1 MTAIV
6 IPQPAESQPGG
17 RDGIHLAIA
26 IAIVLTVWL
35 LLVVLLGTVGA
46 FVGPPGTPPLPIAI
60 GVGAPLVLFFA
71 SLRLSQS
78 FREFVLSLDLR
89 LIAGM
94 QAWRWAGLGFLP
106 LYAHKVL
113 PAVFALPA
121 GLGDMAIGVTA
132 AWIMLALAR
141 QPGFAARGT
150 FIRWNVL
157 GILDLLIAVS
167 IGAVSAF
174 FSAGVPGE
182 ISTAPMATLPL
193 LLIPAFLVPLFLM
206 LHTAALMQSRQLIR
220 RSTFGKVSVDAI
232 ISPLDPAEQR
242 SLREKAL
249 MLPEM

>member
-6 IPQPAESQPGG
+6 LPQPAESQPTG
-17 RDGIHLAIA
+17 RGRIHRAVAIA
-26 IAIVLTVWL
+26 LAVWL
-35 LLVVLLGTVGA
+35 LLVGSLGAAGA

-60 GVGAPLVLFFA
+60 GVAAPLALFFA

-89 LIAGM
+89 LIAAM
-94 QAWRWAGLGFLP
+94 QAWRWAGLGFLS
-106 LYAHKVL
+106 LYAHKLL

-132 AWIMLALAR
+132 PWIILALVR
-141 QPGFAARGT
+141 EPGFAARGT

-157 GILDLLIAVS
+157 GILDLVIAVS
-167 IGAVSAF
+167 IGAASALL
-174 FSAGVPGE
+174 ATGAPGE
-182 ISTAPMATLPL
+182 VSTAPMATLPL

-220 RSTFGKVSVDAI
+220 SRA
-232 ISPLDPAEQR
+232 A
-242 SLREKAL
+242 
-249 MLPEM
+249 

>member
-1 MTAIV
+1 LTAI
-6 IPQPAESQPGG
+6 ILPQPAESQPSGRGG
-17 RDGIHLAIA
+17 IRLAVGIA
-26 IAIVLTVWL
+26 LTVWL
-35 LLVVLLGTVGA
+35 LLVVSLGAASA
-46 FVGPPGTPPLPIAI
+46 FVGPPGSPPLPIAI
-60 GVGAPLVLFFA
+60 GVTAPLVLFFA

-94 QAWRWAGLGFLP
+94 QAWRWAGLGFLS

-132 AWIMLALAR
+132 PWIILALIR

-167 IGAVSAF
+167 IGAVSAL
-174 FSAGVPGE
+174 FSTGAPGE

-206 LHTAALMQSRQLIR
+206 MHTSALMQSRQLIR
-220 RSTFGKVSVDAI
+220 SRA
-232 ISPLDPAEQR
+232 
-242 SLREKAL
+242 
-249 MLPEM
+249 

>member
-6 IPQPAESQPGG
+6 LPHPAESQPTG
-17 RDGIHLAIA
+17 RIRRAVAIT
-26 IAIVLTVWL
+26 ITVWL
-35 LLVVLLGTVGA
+35 LLVVSLGAAGA

-60 GVGAPLVLFFA
+60 GVAAPLALFFA
-71 SLRLSQS
+71 WLRLSQS
-78 FREFVLSLDLR
+78 LREFVLSLDLR
-89 LIAGM
+89 LIAGI
-94 QAWRWAGLGFLP
+94 QAWRWAGLGFLS

-132 AWIMLALAR
+132 PWIMLALLR
-141 QPGFAARGT
+141 QPSFAASGT
-150 FIRWNVL
+150 FIRWNIL
-157 GILDLLIAVS
+157 GVLDLVVAVS

-174 FSAGVPGE
+174 FATGAPGE

-220 RSTFGKVSVDAI
+220 SGA
-232 ISPLDPAEQR
+232 
-242 SLREKAL
+242 
-249 MLPEM
+249 